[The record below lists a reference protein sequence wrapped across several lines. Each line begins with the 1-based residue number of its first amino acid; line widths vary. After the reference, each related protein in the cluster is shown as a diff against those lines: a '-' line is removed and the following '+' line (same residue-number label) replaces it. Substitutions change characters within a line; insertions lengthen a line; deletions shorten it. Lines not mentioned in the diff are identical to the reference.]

1 MERSGS
7 QKVLLVISILNIIG
21 AVLGILMGFLMIT
34 GGALVGAV
42 DSSEAAS
49 ALAGSGM
56 TQGELSGIAGIAGIV
71 MLVAAVIELIL
82 GILGVRA
89 ANDNQKIMPVWIV
102 AIVELVLCI
111 IGLIAMLVN
120 GSFSTEGASTI
131 VSLIFAGFTMWIA
144 NNIKVQAG
152 K

>member
-1 MERSGS
+1 M
-7 QKVLLVISILNIIG
+7 LVISILNIIG
-21 AVLGILMGFLMIT
+21 AALGILMGFLMIT
-34 GGALVGAV
+34 GGALVGVV

-49 ALAGSGM
+49 ALAGSGL
-56 TQGELSGIAGIAGIV
+56 TQGELSGLASIAGIV
-71 MLVAAVIELIL
+71 MLVAGVIELIL